1 MPKRLSPIPI
11 ASGGVSRLPCAKRDP
26 FSRRFSSVYL
36 PIIDRFSP
44 FLPFSE
50 KRIGAEPHA
59 ARRCLRHEEIDGS
72 LWLLAHAGIAICRL
86 DPAKRAAL

>member
-1 MPKRLSPIPI
+1 
-11 ASGGVSRLPCAKRDP
+11 LPCAQRDP

-36 PIIDRFSP
+36 PLIDRFSP

-50 KRIGAEPHA
+50 KRTEAEPHA
-59 ARRCLRHEEIDGS
+59 ARRCLSREEIDGS
-72 LWLLAHAGIAICRL
+72 LWLLPNAGIAICRL

>member
-1 MPKRLSPIPI
+1 
-11 ASGGVSRLPCAKRDP
+11 LPCAERDP

-50 KRIGAEPHA
+50 KWTEAELLA
-59 ARRCLRHEEIDGS
+59 ARRCLSREEEEDDGS
-72 LWLLAHAGIAICRL
+72 LSLLAHAIVAICRL